1 MISESKQIITTV
13 EKETEKNKNENIPKE
28 DLPCGQNQIKKC
40 KPVFK
45 IDIEMV
51 KLEREQNIQKKMEEN
66 KDKKLTI
73 EEKRK
78 IVLVNEA
85 EKYYSIDKEE
95 IDNSNNDTT
104 QSISL
109 SLDDNSLPESN
120 SSKCLNIDIIERELN
135 TARAAFYLKHNLYD
149 VPITSKNSNDYFH
162 PKKSLI
168 NDERYIFVY
177 PNEFTTY
184 YITQS
189 GFLITKKN
197 KILDENSNSNIK
209 FSPTTGLYFCGKT
222 VEIDSDVKSKK
233 CAPNEFMCKEC
244 MEINKKQY
252 NIKNKYFININ
263 GRVAKINKGK
273 FHCFGSFLIGRQI
286 EDCIAKFSCK
296 ACKLLDLC
304 SKYYSNNFKAFEIK
318 N

>member
-1 MISESKQIITTV
+1 MISESRQINSIV
-13 EKETEKNKNENIPKE
+13 QKETEKNKNENIQNE
-28 DLPCGQNQIKKC
+28 DLSCCQNEIKKC

-51 KLEREQNIQKKMEEN
+51 KLDREQNFQKKIEEI

-85 EKYYSIDKEE
+85 EKYYSIGKEE
-95 IDNSNNDTT
+95 IDNPNNDTT

-109 SLDDNSLPESN
+109 SLDDNSLPEAN
-120 SSKCLNIDIIERELN
+120 SSKCFNIDIYERELN
-135 TARAAFYLKHNLYD
+135 PARSAFFLKYKLYD
-149 VPITSKNSNDYFH
+149 IPITSKKLNDYFH
-162 PKKSLI
+162 PKI
-168 NDERYIFVY
+168 HFIDDEHYVFVY
-177 PNEFTTY
+177 PNEYTTY

-189 GFLITKKN
+189 RFLSTKKN
-197 KILDENSNSNIK
+197 NILDENSNIK
-209 FSPTTGLYFCGKT
+209 FSPTSGLYFCGKT
-222 VEIDSDVKSKK
+222 VEIDSDLKSKK

-252 NIKNKYFININ
+252 NIKNKYLININ

-273 FHCFGSFLIGRQI
+273 FHCFGSFLIGGQI
-286 EDCIAKFSCK
+286 EDCIKKFSCK